1 MATSPLTSLY
11 SNASSKAAAAA
22 NASSASGSAAANGSA
37 GSAGGATQDMS
48 NRFLTLLVAQMKNQ
62 DPLNPTDNS
71 QVTSQIAQI
80 NTVTGINDLNDTLS
94 KITGQIDTSQ
104 QLQASSLIGH
114 KVLVPGSEVKVGS
127 DGTATAFGV
136 DLPADAAKMS
146 ISITDNAGNVV
157 HKSEYT
163 NQAAGV
169 QSFQWDGKD
178 ASDAQVDP
186 GKYTVNISATAS
198 DGSEIKVQPLDTGY
212 VDGVVSGGSG
222 TGAQLDLGPGGLVG
236 LSDVYQIL

>member
-22 NASSASGSAAANGSA
+22 NANSASTTSSGSAGAADT
-37 GSAGGATQDMS
+37 TQNLSD
-48 NRFLTLLVAQMKNQ
+48 RFLTLLVAQMKNQ

-80 NTVTGINDLNDTLS
+80 NTVTGINSLNDTLG

-114 KVLVPGSEVKVGS
+114 KVLVPGNDVKVGS

-136 DLPADAAKMS
+136 DLPADAKKMS
-146 ISITDNAGNVV
+146 ITITDDAGNVV
-157 HKSEYT
+157 HKSEYSD
-163 NQAAGV
+163 QAAGV

-186 GKYTVNISATAS
+186 GKYTVNISAQDS
-198 DGSEIKVQPLDTGY
+198 DGNDIKAQALDTGY
-212 VDGVVSGGSG
+212 VDGVVSGASG
-222 TGAQLDLGPGGLVG
+222 PQLDLGPGGLVG
-236 LSDVYQIL
+236 LNNVYQIL

>member
-11 SNASSKAAAAA
+11 SNAGSKAATAASATSASTGA
-22 NASSASGSAAANGSA
+22 NASA
-37 GSAGGATQDMS
+37 GATSRTQNLS

-62 DPLNPTDNS
+62 DPMNPTDNS

-80 NTVTGINDLNDTLS
+80 NTVTGINNLNDTLG

-114 KVLVPGSEVKVGS
+114 KVLVPGSEVKVGA
-127 DGTATAFGV
+127 DGAATAFGV
-136 DLPADAAKMS
+136 DLPADAAKMN
-146 ISITDNAGNVV
+146 ITITDAAGNVV
-157 HKSEYT
+157 HKSEYS
-163 NQAAGV
+163 NQSAGV

-186 GKYTVNISATAS
+186 GKYTVNISATGS
-198 DGSEIKVQPLDTGY
+198 DGNAIKAQALDTGY

-222 TGAQLDLGPGGLVG
+222 TGAQLDLGPGGLVS

>member
-1 MATSPLTSLY
+1 MSTSPLTSLY

-22 NASSASGSAAANGSA
+22 KTAAASGTASASGASSTTSNA
-37 GSAGGATQDMS
+37 QDLS

-62 DPLNPTDNS
+62 DPLKPTDNS

-80 NTVTGINDLNDTLS
+80 NTVTGINNLNDTLG

-114 KVLVPGSEVKVGS
+114 KVLVPGNEVKVGS

-136 DLPADAAKMS
+136 DLPADAKKMS
-146 ISITDNAGNVV
+146 ITITDNAGNVV

-163 NQAAGV
+163 DQAAGV
-169 QSFQWDGKD
+169 QSFKWDGKD
-178 ASDAQVDP
+178 ASGAQVDP
-186 GKYTVNISATAS
+186 GKYTINISAQDS
-198 DGSEIKVQPLDTGY
+198 KGNDIKAQGLDTGY
-212 VDGVVSGGSG
+212 VDGVVSGASG
-222 TGAQLDLGPGGLVG
+222 PQLDLGPGGLVG
-236 LSDVYQIL
+236 LSNVYQIL